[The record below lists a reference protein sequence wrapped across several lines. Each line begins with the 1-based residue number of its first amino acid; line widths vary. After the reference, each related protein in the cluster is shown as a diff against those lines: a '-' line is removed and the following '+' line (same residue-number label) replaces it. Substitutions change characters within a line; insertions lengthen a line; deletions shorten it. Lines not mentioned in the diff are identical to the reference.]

1 MFDLEIEKYNF
12 EDMCQ
17 VLSINDN
24 IETLN
29 AKTIIQ
35 STQKFKKGIQELGLE
50 KDEIA
55 SILKFSDQISNKLLN
70 YVEKRSPVQL
80 PPTNFDILQ
89 SENQLL
95 ADNHAVINE
104 KIIPTVNTYE
114 YNYPTGTLNPVEKR
128 TFTKLVSIDSLFRTN
143 YAKSSSND
151 FTWQFHQPI
160 NNVVKMRL
168 ASFELPVMW
177 YDISEYNKNNIFTIK
192 TYNSVLY
199 GNKTHTI
206 TIPSG
211 NYNNEDIQIEINN
224 ILIDQS
230 GGLQYLMVHI
240 DPKTTKTEFRIR
252 NMENDDNALHSSEIP
267 YIYDPSANGYSPDF
281 YYEIIFFEPQKGLK
295 EQELLR
301 KFNRTL
307 GWFMG
312 FRKYTYKGEKKN
324 TRRFLNATSIGSGYK
339 NHESIITSEGSFG
352 EGKNHYIF
360 ISINDF
366 NNNCINEAISS
377 NIGDIFIGNN
387 LLGRLAVNAPTY
399 DLMISD
405 KSDQVF
411 KMREYLGPV
420 TISKI
425 KIQLLNKFGDLID
438 IQNNNF
444 SLAIEFTIL
453 Y

>member
-12 EDMCQ
+12 EDMCH
-17 VLSINDN
+17 VLNINDN

-35 STQKFKKGIQELGLE
+35 GTQKFKKGIQELGLKE
-50 KDEIA
+50 DELVN
-55 SILKFSDQISNKLLN
+55 ILKFSDQISNKLLN

-95 ADNHAVINE
+95 AGDHAVINE
-104 KIIPTVNTYE
+104 KIIPTVNTFE
-114 YNYPTGTLNPVEKR
+114 YKYPVGTLNPVEKR
-128 TFTKLVSIDSLFRTN
+128 SYTKLVSVDSLFRKN
-143 YAKSSSND
+143 YTSTFSND
-151 FTWQFHQPI
+151 FTWEFHEPI

-168 ASFELPVMW
+168 ASFELPVLW
-177 YDISEYNKNNIFTIK
+177 YDISEYNKNNTFTIK

-206 TIPSG
+206 TIPTG
-211 NYNNEDIQIEINN
+211 NYNNEELQTEINN
-224 ILIDQS
+224 ILIEQHQ
-230 GGLQYLMVHI
+230 GLQYLMVNI
-240 DPKTTKTEFRIR
+240 DAKTKKTEFRIR
-252 NMENDDNALHSSEIP
+252 NMNLDSNATHSSNIA
-267 YIYDPSANGYSPDF
+267 YIYDTSSNEYSPDF
-281 YYEIIFFEPQKGLK
+281 YYEIIFFEKLKGVK
-295 EQELLR
+295 EEELLR
-301 KFNRTL
+301 KFNKTL

-312 FRKYTYKGEKKN
+312 FRKYNYTGKKTN
-324 TRRFLNATSIGSGYK
+324 TKQFLSITSNGSSYENYEGV
-339 NHESIITSEGSFG
+339 ITSEGSFG
-352 EGKNHYIF
+352 ESKNHYIF

-377 NIGDIFIGNN
+377 NIGSVFVGNN
-387 LLGRLAVNAPTY
+387 LLGRLAVNVPNY
-399 DLMISD
+399 DLMVSD

-425 KIQLLNKFGDLID
+425 NIQLLNKFGDLID